1 VKRFRTKG
9 YVPGG
14 WLTDGEVEG
23 LEMADLPA
31 FLRTLLVTDGTV
43 TRSIEAYFWETVN
56 VEGLGQGVIAVDQA
70 VESLELKQGEDV
82 LRRRV
87 RLVGE
92 DSQAVYAHAESL
104 LRLDRLPS
112 ELNRELQAGRIG
124 IGELLR
130 ERSLETYREL
140 LAFGVETMGPLT
152 EVFPGKDTDLL
163 VTRVYRIALNHQPTI
178 LITEKFPLALYKEAN
193 KRLCGAKLL

>member
-1 VKRFRTKG
+1 MNYSSTLKRFRTKG

-14 WLTDGEVEG
+14 WLTNGEAEG
-23 LEMADLPA
+23 LEMANLPP

-43 TRSIEAYFWETVN
+43 TKSIEAYFWETVN
-56 VEGLGQGVIAVDQA
+56 VENLGQGVVPVDHD
-70 VESLELKQGEDV
+70 EKWLEISKGDKV

-92 DSQAVYAHAESL
+92 DSKAIYAHAESS
-104 LRLDRLPS
+104 LRLDRLPE

-140 LAFGVETMGPLT
+140 LAFGVDVMGELAK
-152 EVFPGKDTDLL
+152 VFGGKDSDLL
-163 VTRVYRIALNHQPTI
+163 VSRVYRIALNHHPTI
-178 LITEKFPLALYKEAN
+178 LITEKFPLLLYQN
-193 KRLCGAKLL
+193 SRQ